1 MSTVTSRLR
10 DLGQSIWLDYIQ
22 RGLIESGRLARLV
35 GDGIITGVTSNP
47 TIFDKAIAG
56 TSDYEAA
63 LQAIIR
69 GGEADPY
76 GAFLALAV
84 DDIRAA
90 ADALRPIYDGTA
102 GRDGFVSLEVPP
114 AIAHDR
120 DATMTEAHRLFDLV
134 GRPNVMIKV
143 PGTPAGIEAL
153 VELIAAG
160 VNVNVTLLF
169 SVDVYERVAEGYIA
183 GLERRREAGAPLD
196 AVASVASFFVSRVDT
211 AADAIL
217 PEGSPLRGR
226 VAVANARLAYDR
238 FLRIFNG
245 ARWETLARAGA
256 RVQRPL
262 WASTGTK
269 NPAYSDILYVQDLIA
284 RDTVNTVPE
293 ATLAALLDHLDPRP
307 TIEPNIDDARRV
319 LREATDQGIDLDAIT
334 ARLLDEGLQAFARD
348 FDALLD
354 KIRLRIETAPVRRIH
369 ADASLGPLAGAV
381 DARLDT
387 LRRDRIVERIWQRD
401 HTVWRDDPT
410 ELADRLGWL
419 TVHEQMLA
427 EADELEAFARE
438 AANEGFT
445 HAFLFGMGGSSLAA
459 EVIHR
464 AFGTAPGM
472 LDLVVLDTTDPAE
485 IAGAERAVDL
495 TRTLFIVASKSGS
508 TIETRS
514 QLDYFWAKV
523 PSGANFIAITD
534 PGTGLEALASERGF
548 RRVFANPPDIGGR
561 YSALSYFGLVPA
573 ALVGADI
580 RRLLW
585 RANEM
590 FDACRAE
597 PARNPG
603 AWLGAVL
610 GEAAIAG
617 RDKLT
622 LVLPG
627 ALAPLGPWL
636 EQLIAE
642 STGKDGKGI
651 LPVDG
656 EPLGDATTY
665 TGDRLFVAIGDHP
678 ALDPIARAG
687 HPVVRLPF
695 SDTAQLGGEFAR
707 WQFATAVAC
716 HVLGVQ
722 PFDQPNVQSA
732 KDTTASA
739 LAGDLPLPSTPP
751 LGDLLATLR
760 PGDYAAILAYMPRTP
775 ANDEVLQRIRCA
787 IRDRYGVATTVG
799 YGPRYLHS
807 TGQLHKGGPA
817 SGVFVQVVSD
827 DPEDLP
833 IPGRDYTF
841 GHLKHAQALG
851 DLASLHAAGRR
862 VARATMTELVQAVCG

>member
-1 MSTVTSRLR
+1 MTLRLR

-35 GDGIITGVTSNP
+35 DDGIISGVTSNP

-69 GGEADPY
+69 DGEADPY
-76 GAFLALAV
+76 SAFLALAA

-90 ADALRPIYDGTA
+90 ADTLRPVYDDTA

-120 DATMTEAHRLFDLV
+120 DATIAEARRLFHLV
-134 GRPNVMIKV
+134 DRPNVMIKV

-211 AADAIL
+211 AADAML
-217 PEGSPLRGR
+217 AEGSPLRGKI
-226 VAVANARLAYDR
+226 AVANARLAYER
-238 FLRIFNG
+238 FLHIFG
-245 ARWETLARAGA
+245 GDRWEALARAGA

-307 TIEPNIDDARRV
+307 TIEPNFDDARHV
-319 LREATDQGIDLDAIT
+319 FSEAAEKGIDLDAIT
-334 ARLLDEGLQAFARD
+334 ARLLDEGLKAFARD
-348 FDALLD
+348 FDALLG
-354 KIRLRIETAPVRRIH
+354 KIRLRLATAPSRVVH
-369 ADASLGPLAGAV
+369 ASATLGPLASAV
-381 DARLDT
+381 DASLDT
-387 LRRDRIVERIWQRD
+387 LRHGRIVETIRQRD
-401 HTVWRDDPT
+401 HTVWNDDPA
-410 ELADRLGWL
+410 ELADRLDWL
-419 TVHEQMLA
+419 TVHKRMLT
-427 EADELEAFARE
+427 EAGELEAFARGV
-438 AANEGFT
+438 AREGFT
-445 HAFLFGMGGSSLAA
+445 HAFLLGMGGSSLAA
-459 EVIHR
+459 EVVHR
-464 AFGTAPGM
+464 TFGTASGM
-472 LDLVVLDTTDPAE
+472 LELVVLDTTDPAE
-485 IAGAERAVDL
+485 IAAAERHVDL

-514 QLDYFWAKV
+514 QLDYFWAKAS
-523 PSGANFIAITD
+523 SGANFIAITD
-534 PGTGLEALASERGF
+534 PGTGLEALARERGF
-548 RRVFANPPDIGGR
+548 RRTFANPPDIGGR

-597 PARNPG
+597 PAHNPG

-610 GEAAIAG
+610 GEAALAG
-617 RDKLT
+617 HDKLT

-627 ALAPLGPWL
+627 ALAALGPWL

-642 STGKDGKGI
+642 STGKDGMGI
-651 LPVDG
+651 LPIDG
-656 EPLGDATTY
+656 EPLATSTISVIATTPIVP
-665 TGDRLFVAIGDHP
+665 TLFRRASEPSLCIRVRRRTDPRSRANSSASSR
-678 ALDPIARAG
+678 ALVSSICAN
-687 HPVVRLPF
+687 
-695 SDTAQLGGEFAR
+695 
-707 WQFATAVAC
+707 AV
-716 HVLGVQ
+716 
-722 PFDQPNVQSA
+722 P
-732 KDTTASA
+732 
-739 LAGDLPLPSTPP
+739 
-751 LGDLLATLR
+751 
-760 PGDYAAILAYMPRTP
+760 LAY
-775 ANDEVLQRIRCA
+775 EYRIR
-787 IRDRYGVATTVG
+787 G
-799 YGPRYLHS
+799 S
-807 TGQLHKGGPA
+807 
-817 SGVFVQVVSD
+817 S
-827 DPEDLP
+827 
-833 IPGRDYTF
+833 
-841 GHLKHAQALG
+841 HA
-851 DLASLHAAGRR
+851 
-862 VARATMTELVQAVCG
+862 